1 MDTIITI
8 PEIEAI
14 EDTEESKVLLI
25 ESIVSQEWSQF
36 DKVNNEGG
44 RADCQ
49 DDWKTFRIMRSAQ
62 FLNWPE
68 DLLTSYLD
76 DLKEAE
82 SEGRNLIAE
91 KYGRMMESTAPDEY
105 RNICHLFPERSSER
119 LSLQEKII
127 AAEMDMDDDFVSR
140 YPLYARG
147 GRPSRTSSDGEYIT
161 SKETYMRGEM
171 STWSDRTF
179 DLYCKWFLTLSE
191 QGLNLPEMTSENI
204 AELYGYDSLSD
215 LEERLKKREK
225 RQ

>member
-1 MDTIITI
+1 METIRTI
-8 PEIEAI
+8 PEIEAKKDI
-14 EDTEESKVLLI
+14 EDNKVLLI
-25 ESIVSQEWSQF
+25 ESVVSQEWSQF

-82 SEGRNLIAE
+82 SEGRNLLAE

-119 LSLQEKII
+119 LNLQEEII
-127 AAEMDMDDDFVSR
+127 ATEMDMDDDFISR
-140 YPLYARG
+140 YPLYAGG
-147 GRPSRTSSDGEYIT
+147 GRPSRTTSDREYIT

-179 DLYCKWFLTLSE
+179 DLYYKWFVTLSE

-215 LEERLKKREK
+215 LEERLKKR
-225 RQ
+225 

>member
-1 MDTIITI
+1 MDTIRTI
-8 PEIEAI
+8 PEIKAWR
-14 EDTEESKVLLI
+14 DTEERKLQLI
-25 ESIVSQEWSQF
+25 ESVVSHEWSQF

-68 DLLTSYLD
+68 YLLTSYLD

-105 RNICHLFPERSSER
+105 KNICHLFPVRSSER
-119 LSLQEKII
+119 LNLQEAVI
-127 AAEMDMDDDFVSR
+127 AAEMEMDDDFISR

-147 GRPSRTSSDGEYIT
+147 GRPSRTSSDSEYIT
-161 SKETYMRGEM
+161 SKETYVRGEM

-179 DLYCKWFLTLSE
+179 DLYYKWFITLSE

-215 LEERLKKREK
+215 LEGRLHRLGQI
-225 RQ
+225 R

>member
-1 MDTIITI
+1 MGTIITI
-8 PEIEAI
+8 PEIEAKKDI
-14 EDTEESKVLLI
+14 EDYKVLLI
-25 ESIVSQEWSQF
+25 ESVVSQEWSQF

-82 SEGRNLIAE
+82 SEDRNLIAE

-119 LSLQEKII
+119 LSLQEEII
-127 AAEMDMDDDFVSR
+127 AAEMDMDDDFIFR
-140 YPLYARG
+140 YPLYAAG
-147 GRPSRTSSDGEYIT
+147 GRPSRTTSDREYIT

-171 STWSDRTF
+171 STWSDKTF
-179 DLYCKWFLTLSE
+179 DLYYKWFVTLSE

-215 LEERLKKREK
+215 LEERLKKR
-225 RQ
+225 